1 MSYKH
6 GVYGTAT
13 ETYEATNVA
22 LGTIPAYIGSAPV
35 HRINANASSNFNYS
49 EYVNKPI
56 LVSSFREA
64 KDMGLYSDDWKT
76 YTLGEV
82 LHAHFMNGERSVAP
96 IILVNVLNPETDVE
110 ESAGTASIMMK
121 KVGTK
126 FIGYIEDPLCCLT
139 NIALT
144 IGDEVGVA
152 SQKVSYA
159 YNGDKVIVEAEITF
173 TENKAGTTAF
183 LATAT
188 YAKIAFG
195 KEKFTADVIYDA
207 VECLDYSEQI
217 TGVIPNILAAPG
229 ISEIPE
235 LHALMVQKATDKIA
249 GKWNL
254 VVLSD
259 IPADTVKTY
268 DAAITWKT
276 EKAYDS
282 KYEKVYFPKLAFG
295 EKVYHA
301 STVGAYMMQN
311 IDSQNSDVPYVSTSN
326 KPLFCD
332 RAVVGEGETF
342 QISEQKANELNK
354 VGITT
359 VNIIRRDLRLWG
371 AHMANYNYAG
381 LGDIAPEDRFDA
393 TVRMSLYILNH
404 LQNQYISEIDE
415 SFTRKDVDSI
425 VNGIQ
430 TWLDSLVNDG
440 MLLYATVDFNN
451 ESNSDADLANGD
463 FVFDLQVTYSVIAKS
478 ITFKLQYT
486 SAGLVTLTADGGE
499 E

>member
-6 GVYGTAT
+6 GVYGTVAQT
-13 ETYEATNVA
+13 HEATSVA
-22 LGTIPAYIGSAPV
+22 QGTIPAYIGSAPI
-35 HRINANASSNFNYS
+35 HRINANGSSNFNYS
-49 EYVNKPI
+49 DYVNKPI
-56 LVSSFREA
+56 LISSLREA
-64 KDMGLYSDDWKT
+64 KDMGLYSDDWAS
-76 YTLGEV
+76 YTLGEA

-96 IILVNVLNPETDVE
+96 IILVNILNPATDI
-110 ESAGTASIMMK
+110 ESDAGTATITMK

-126 FIGYIEDPLCCLT
+126 FIGYLEDALCCLDDM
-139 NIALT
+139 ALT
-144 IGDEVGVA
+144 
-152 SQKVSYA
+152 VSEDTGSLKNTTYH
-159 YNGDKVIVEAEITF
+159 YDGDKVVIETEVTF
-173 TENKAGTTAF
+173 ASGKENIAAF
-183 LATAT
+183 ECTAT
-188 YAKIAFG
+188 YAKIAFTA
-195 KEKFTADVIYDA
+195 EKFTSDAVYDA
-207 VECLDYSEQI
+207 IESLDYCEQI

-229 ISEIPE
+229 ISEIPM
-235 LHALMVQKATDKIA
+235 LHGLMVQKANDKIA

-254 VVLSD
+254 IVVSD
-259 IPADTVKTY
+259 IPSSVKTY
-268 DAAITWKT
+268 DEAITWK
-276 EKAYDS
+276 ANNGYDS
-282 KYEKVYFPKLAFG
+282 KLEKVYFPRLAYG
-295 EKVYHA
+295 DKVYHA

-311 IDSQNSDVPYVSTSN
+311 IDTQNDDVPYVSTSN

-332 RAVVGEGETF
+332 RAVVGDNNETF

-371 AHMANYNYAG
+371 AHMANYNYLG
-381 LGDIAPEDRFDA
+381 LGAIAPEDRFDA
-393 TVRMSLYILNH
+393 TIRMSLFILNY

-415 SFTRKDVDSI
+415 SFTKKDVDSI

-440 MLLYATVDFNN
+440 MLLYATVSFNN
-451 ESNSDADLANGD
+451 ESNSDEAIANGD

-486 SAGLVTLTADGGE
+486 STGLSVLTSEGGE